1 MIKAI
6 TLIRGKIESNAKEC
20 AQIEDE
26 TQRLRERLDAL
37 QRTNNQY
44 QQALAVLS
52 VHLRPLAE
60 EVGNEH

>member
-1 MIKAI
+1 MIKAS
-6 TLIRGKIESNAKEC
+6 TLIRGEIESNAKEC

-26 TQRLRERLDAL
+26 IQRLRERLNSL

-52 VHLRPLAE
+52 VHLRPLADGGE
-60 EVGNEH
+60 

>member
-6 TLIRGKIESNAKEC
+6 TLIRGEIESNAKEC
-20 AQIEDE
+20 AQIEQEIQDLRG
-26 TQRLRERLDAL
+26 RLNSL
-37 QRTNNQY
+37 QKTNNQY

-60 EVGNEH
+60 VDE